1 MTNSELTSIRKF
13 LNLSK
18 TDFSKMI
25 GIAPV
30 VEGKYEK
37 GSLEIPESVIQA
49 VNILKN
55 KMESESES
63 VVEESISVVNDTLG
77 NTLDSD
83 TDKTVSEIYTV
94 KDEDIIT
101 VNELVYEKNETI
113 TVEAKDNMIGIKD
126 TITEGEINTSSVAS
140 DRVGIRRKYQKR

>member
-1 MTNSELTSIRKF
+1 M
-13 LNLSK
+13 
-18 TDFSKMI
+18 
-25 GIAPV
+25 
-30 VEGKYEK
+30 
-37 GSLEIPESVIQA
+37 
-49 VNILKN
+49 
-55 KMESESES
+55 
-63 VVEESISVVNDTLG
+63 

-83 TDKTVSEIYTV
+83 TDKSVSEIYTV

>member
-1 MTNSELTSIRKF
+1 M
-13 LNLSK
+13 
-18 TDFSKMI
+18 
-25 GIAPV
+25 
-30 VEGKYEK
+30 
-37 GSLEIPESVIQA
+37 
-49 VNILKN
+49 
-55 KMESESES
+55 
-63 VVEESISVVNDTLG
+63 

-140 DRVGIRRKYQKR
+140 DRVGIRRKYQKRWIIFCFFSISQSAFRKAVIQKYLL

>member
-1 MTNSELTSIRKF
+1 MTNSELTSIRKS

-77 NTLDSD
+77 NHRLN
-83 TDKTVSEIYTV
+83 VP
-94 KDEDIIT
+94 
-101 VNELVYEKNETI
+101 
-113 TVEAKDNMIGIKD
+113 
-126 TITEGEINTSSVAS
+126 
-140 DRVGIRRKYQKR
+140 R

>member
-1 MTNSELTSIRKF
+1 MTNSELTSIRKS